1 MTSNPAGNAGNPAPN
16 LNTSEILDALA
27 DLLKKASPDELGQA
41 GLLLEKEIDRRI
53 AEADQA
59 AENVRK
65 SLGRPKTQSDTI
77 STSISTGKK
86 ASSKGK
92 RTPKGEAQKLIL
104 AFIQDGPKF
113 RKQIIEHGVAK
124 GLTKSSINSLLSRM
138 KKKKELIQEGE
149 SIQINPN

>member
-1 MTSNPAGNAGNPAPN
+1 MTSNPAANAGNPASNP
-16 LNTSEILDALA
+16 NTSEILDALA
-27 DLLKKASPDELGQA
+27 DLLKKTSPDELGQA

-65 SLGRPKTQSDTI
+65 ALGRPKTLSAII
-77 STSISTGKK
+77 STSVSTGKK
-86 ASSKGK
+86 ASK